1 MLSGKGILARP
12 METNFRRPSSVE
24 SVREECATVKKHETF
39 FRRPS
44 SVESVR
50 DECASMKKRTCYSA
64 VIQKLCLIPFHG
76 KTI

>member
-12 METNFRRPSSVE
+12 IETN
-24 SVREECATVKKHETF
+24 

-50 DECASMKKRTCYSA
+50 DECATIKKKELATPLN
-64 VIQKLCLIPFHG
+64 VIQFDGL
-76 KTI
+76 